1 MSAANMDVVAD
12 RVDDARMRLLRAG
25 GIADLIAEVA
35 CDYADGKVA
44 EPRTLGSIWQA
55 ALELAQIVDAV
66 AGDLEPGVVF
76 ADERQATDA

>member
-1 MSAANMDVVAD
+1 MDVIAG

-25 GIADLIAEVA
+25 GIAELIANVA
-35 CDYADGKVA
+35 CDYANGKAA
-44 EPRTLGSIWQA
+44 EPRALSSVWQS

-66 AGDLEPGVVF
+66 AGDLEPDVVF